1 MRDEQQV
8 LICVCRFSVHLN
20 VEASVFFN
28 VYCTVHKVKGKEKEE
43 KQIMG
48 ELKTY
53 GYPNWTFVKTSKR
66 SREEDGKNIWFE
78 RSVKESFSVKV
89 DNPLRKEVVAYDTTH
104 HPHTMLY

>member
-20 VEASVFFN
+20 VEASVFFH

-43 KQIMG
+43 KHIMG

-66 SREEDGKNIWFE
+66 SREDRE
-78 RSVKESFSVKV
+78 KEMEKTYG
-89 DNPLRKEVVAYDTTH
+89 LKEV
-104 HPHTMLY
+104 